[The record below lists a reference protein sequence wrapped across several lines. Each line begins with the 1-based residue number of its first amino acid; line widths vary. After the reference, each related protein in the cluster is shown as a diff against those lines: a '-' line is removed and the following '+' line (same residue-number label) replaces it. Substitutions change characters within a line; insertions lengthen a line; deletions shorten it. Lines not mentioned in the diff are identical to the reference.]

1 MSQTIQTSAI
11 REYLS
16 GHLANVFDTM
26 LGMKA
31 AAVADAEMPA
41 FAERV
46 SGCAGF
52 GGETVTGAVYIHL
65 SAHFAEHVTGLMLG
79 IPAGEAIGESEVNDV
94 VGEAS
99 NMLTGGLKSWLCDAG
114 APCAVSTPGI
124 IRGVAFSIEPM
135 PDVHRDWMVFDCD
148 GERFMVEFHIKF
160 N

>member
-1 MSQTIQTSAI
+1 MQIQINTDHHLHGSEA
-11 REYLS
+11 REQWAS
-16 GHLANVFDTM
+16 SVVD
-26 LGMKA
+26 A
-31 AAVADAEMPA
+31 AM
-41 FAERV
+41 
-46 SGCAGF
+46 G
-52 GGETVTGAVYIHL
+52 
-65 SAHFAEHVTGLMLG
+65 HFAEHVTGLMLG

-148 GERFMVEFHIKF
+148 GERFMVEFHNKF
-160 N
+160 TKALPVYGKKKMKC